1 MIVDEFLHSS
11 CFQPG
16 LVLEESANPYLYED
30 SVSQMQANLAL
41 EIASASGLR
50 NLENSIEGHCA
61 PQHFLDYRISNQ
73 IRNFA
78 RSVEDLQY
86 TPADCVPVIVD
97 CLDSRVT

>member
-50 NLENSIEGHCA
+50 NLENSIEGHYA
-61 PQHFLDYRISNQ
+61 PQHFLDYCISNH

-78 RSVEDLQY
+78 RGVEDLQY